1 MNHRKKYL
9 YVLMVMLAGAIL
21 SGCATQKHQTHAFKE
36 PTKEDL
42 ARAIDTYVKLTY
54 MYVEKKDFEHAMAN
68 VKHALDNDP
77 NSPAA
82 IDALAVV
89 YQYQGDTD
97 KARENFRKVIELNS
111 KFSQGHLDYGEFLF
125 QQKEYAEAC
134 HQFQV
139 ASEDDFFDKRALAY
153 YNLGVCYKVAG
164 DPVKAEAALTR
175 CAGLDTNY
183 APAYLVLSLIRFDQ
197 QRYPES
203 EENFDKYYQILHT
216 VGQSPSAEAAWL
228 GIRLDRIFG
237 NPDGEA
243 SLALFLKNTY
253 PYSKEYLEYR
263 NSLKK

>member
-1 MNHRKKYL
+1 MNYRKKWL

-21 SGCATQKHQTHAFKE
+21 AGCVTQKQQTHAFKD

-42 ARAIDTYVKLTY
+42 ARAIDTYVKITY
-54 MYVEKKDFEHAMAN
+54 LYVDKKDFEHAMVN
-68 VKHALDNDP
+68 VKHALDIDP

-82 IDALAVV
+82 VNALAVV
-89 YQYQGDTD
+89 FESQGDTD
-97 KARENFRKVIELNS
+97 KARENFRKAIELNS
-111 KFSQGHLDYGEFLF
+111 KFSQGHLSYGEFLF
-125 QQKEYAEAC
+125 QQKEYVEAC

-139 ASEDDFFDKRALAY
+139 TSEDDFFDKRALAFY
-153 YNLGVCYKVAG
+153 DLGVCYREAG
-164 DPVKAEAALTR
+164 DLVKAEAALNR
-175 CAGLDTNY
+175 CVGLDPNS
-183 APAYLVLSLIRFDQ
+183 ASAFFVMALIRFEQ

-203 EENFDKYYQILHT
+203 KEMFDKYYQIMHT

-237 NPDGEA
+237 NSDGEA

-253 PYSKEYLEYR
+253 PFSKEYLDYQ